1 MEPIPELTATERAVL
16 LAPDLVARGV
26 GRALTDPR
34 RRWLL
39 SQPRAVRRSFCEM
52 VLDRPD
58 DPDAAERWMLL
69 QPEAVR
75 RSYIAAVLDS

>member
-1 MEPIPELTATERAVL
+1 MEPIPALSPTERAVL

-26 GRALTDPR
+26 ARALEDPR

-39 SQPRAVRRSFCEM
+39 CQPRDVRRSFCEE

-69 QPEAVR
+69 QPEPVR
-75 RSYIAAVLDS
+75 RSYIAEVLS